1 MKKEGFSGLIPQTTC
16 CLHIVHN
23 AFHKGLNIY
32 GEEPE
37 ELAFNM
43 YYWFKSAPCK
53 HEDFLKLEQGMDME
67 IHQSSFLH
75 HINFQWLTLLP
86 AIEII
91 RAQLPTVQKCFLDF
105 LLHKKEVEKT
115 LPKNKWVHRNSK
127 FVKK

>member
-1 MKKEGFSGLIPQTTC
+1 M
-16 CLHIVHN
+16 
-23 AFHKGLNIY
+23 Y

-75 HINFQWLTLLP
+75 HINFQWLTLFP
-86 AIEII
+86 AIEINSCSVTNS
-91 RAQLPTVQKCFLDF
+91 AEV
-105 LLHKKEVEKT
+105 LLRFST
-115 LPKNKWVHRNSK
+115 A
-127 FVKK
+127 